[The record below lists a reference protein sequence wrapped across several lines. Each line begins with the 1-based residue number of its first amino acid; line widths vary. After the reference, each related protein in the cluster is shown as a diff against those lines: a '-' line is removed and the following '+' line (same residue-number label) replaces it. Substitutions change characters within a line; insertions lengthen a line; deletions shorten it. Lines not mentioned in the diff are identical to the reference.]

1 MIARNSDLTDHY
13 SELVDLTA
21 TVLRNVTPGQ
31 ERVKSSVPPAGR
43 SATHPKV

>member
-21 TVLRNVTPGQ
+21 TGLRSIIPLQ
-31 ERVKSSVPPAGR
+31 EAVKRSVPPAGR